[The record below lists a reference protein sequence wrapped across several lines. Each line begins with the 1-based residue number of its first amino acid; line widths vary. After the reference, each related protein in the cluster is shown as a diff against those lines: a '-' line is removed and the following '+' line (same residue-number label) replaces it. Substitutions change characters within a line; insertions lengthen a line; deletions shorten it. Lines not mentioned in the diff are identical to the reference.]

1 MSFSVKKALEQRAAT
16 QFFDASKTL
25 DDAQITELTRLATLA
40 PTAFNL
46 QNWHFIA
53 VKSDGAKQRLYESAF
68 KQQRILDAAVTFI
81 VCGEM
86 ESHKTFDRVTKVMV
100 ERGGVPAAAATTW
113 HEKVMAAMHNNSVL
127 QHAEAF
133 RSASLG
139 AMALMLVAQEQGL
152 ATGPMSGFDPAAVR
166 ATFDL
171 PETRLPVMLVS
182 VGYAATEGNAPQN
195 ARLDV
200 EDVLDIV

>member
-16 QFFDASKTL
+16 RFFDASKEL

-53 VKSDGAKQRLYESAF
+53 VKTAEAKQRLYESAF

-81 VCGEM
+81 ICGEM
-86 ESHKTFDRVTKVMV
+86 ESHKTFDRVTKVMID
-100 ERGGVPAAAATTW
+100 RGGVPEDAAATW
-113 HEKVMAAMHNNSVL
+113 HDKVKAAMHNNSAA

-139 AMALMLVAQEQGL
+139 AMALMLAAQEQGL
-152 ATGPMSGFDPAAVR
+152 ATGPMSGFDPAAIR

-171 PETRLPVMLVS
+171 SETRIPVVLVS
-182 VGYAATEGNAPQN
+182 VGYAAEGNTPQN
-195 ARLDV
+195 ARLDI
-200 EDVLDIV
+200 EEVLDIV